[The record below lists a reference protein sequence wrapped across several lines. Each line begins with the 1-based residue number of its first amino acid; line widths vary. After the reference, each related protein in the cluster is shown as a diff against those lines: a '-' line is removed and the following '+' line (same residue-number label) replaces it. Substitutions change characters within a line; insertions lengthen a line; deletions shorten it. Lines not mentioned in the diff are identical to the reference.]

1 MSRGSPHAGDD
12 PHAGEPLVTAGTPV
26 DSADAA
32 VVLVHGRGA
41 TARSIVEFGEQIAGD
56 GDVGLSPAASPPAAR
71 ETSGLSLLAPQ
82 AAANT
87 WYPNSFLAPVADNE
101 PGRSSGLRAVGRAVA
116 TATDAGIPAERV
128 LIGGF
133 SQGACLASEFVAR
146 NPTRYGGL
154 AVLSGGLIG
163 ESIDL
168 DDYVSHAA
176 AETDGDAADA
186 LAGTP
191 AFLGCSDVDPHIPE
205 ERVHETAEVLE
216 ALGADVD
223 ERIYEGMGH
232 GINEE
237 ETDAVAALVADLA

>member
-1 MSRGSPHAGDD
+1 MSGRTPHAGDD
-12 PHAGEPLVTAGTPV
+12 PHGDEELVRAGTPV
-26 DSADAA
+26 AAADAA

-41 TARSIVEFGEQIAGD
+41 TARSIVGFGEEIAG
-56 GDVGLSPAASPPAAR
+56 GDVALSPAAVR
-71 ETSGLSLLAPQ
+71 ETGGLSLLAPQ

-101 PGRSSGLRAVGRAVA
+101 PGRSSGLRAVGRAVE
-116 TATDAGIPAERV
+116 TATDAGIPTERV
-128 LIGGF
+128 LVGGF

-146 NPTRYGGL
+146 NPARYGGL

-176 AETDGDAADA
+176 AAVDGDAAQA
-186 LAGTP
+186 LGGTP

-205 ERVHETAEVLE
+205 ERVHETAAVLE

-237 ETDAVAALVADLA
+237 ETEAVAALVASLS

>member
-1 MSRGSPHAGDD
+1 MSGRTPHTGDD
-12 PHAGEPLVTAGTPV
+12 PHVDEELVTAGAPV
-26 DSADAA
+26 ADADAA
-32 VVLVHGRGA
+32 IVLVHGRGA
-41 TARSIVEFGEQIAGD
+41 TARSIVGFGEEVAGD
-56 GDVGLSPAASPPAAR
+56 GDVA
-71 ETSGLSLLAPQ
+71 LLAPQ

-101 PGRSSGLRAVGRAVA
+101 PGRRSGLRAVGRAVEA
-116 TATDAGIPAERV
+116 TTDAGIPTERV
-128 LIGGF
+128 LVAGF

-146 NPTRYGGL
+146 NPARYGGL

-163 ESIDL
+163 ESIDV

-176 AETDGDAADA
+176 AVVDGDAAES
-186 LAGTP
+186 LGGTP
-191 AFLGCSDVDPHIPE
+191 ALLGCSDVDPHIPE
-205 ERVHETAEVLE
+205 ERVHETTAVLE

-237 ETDAVAALVADLA
+237 EADAVAALVADLT